1 MAYQPYI
8 KKSDTELVELPLNA
22 SLLDGKSP
30 SYYLNYNNFKNT
42 PTIPTKTSQLT
53 NDSGFLTSHQDI
65 SGKANLYGEN
75 YYTGKQ
81 IFDIIDSSSEYP
93 VQLKYD
99 SSNSNFL
106 SIYDN
111 YLKYEIQLVLNSNN
125 LSNTEIQG
133 QIFYLS
139 FPAEDGLL
147 ATQNYVKNAI
157 NSAITSTLTKEY

>member
-53 NDSGFLTSHQDI
+53 NDSNFLTGLPSRLAEYKTNVENTPI
-65 SGKANLYGEN
+65 YSGF
-75 YYTGKQ
+75 YY
-81 IFDIIDSSSEYP
+81 F
-93 VQLKYD
+93 
-99 SSNSNFL
+99 
-106 SIYDN
+106 
-111 YLKYEIQLVLNSNN
+111 
-125 LSNTEIQG
+125 SNTSDTSAKTAFDNNAQASTWVSAYSDTWAG
-133 QIFYLS
+133 QIGISYYSDNIAFRRKQGS
-139 FPAEDGLL
+139 STWGDWVGI
-147 ATQNYVKNAI
+147 ATKNWVTNAI